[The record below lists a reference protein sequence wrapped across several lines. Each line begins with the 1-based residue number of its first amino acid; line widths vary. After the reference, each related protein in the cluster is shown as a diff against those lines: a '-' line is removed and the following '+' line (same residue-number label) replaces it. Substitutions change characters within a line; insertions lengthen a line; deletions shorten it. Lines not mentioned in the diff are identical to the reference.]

1 MSDDDLER
9 RLGNWAAWYYSGRSA
24 AGSSGII
31 SSIYKGGPRG
41 RRVGN
46 IMPVIDGEA
55 IETDA
60 AVDQLPRELRE
71 ALRAHYLRVSPTGKW
86 LGTLSD
92 GRVAEAL
99 GCARSTLAE
108 RMERARQRLRLEL
121 NQRRQRASYMST
133 VAVGQ

>member
-9 RLGNWAAWYYSGRSA
+9 RLNNWAAWYYSGRSA
-24 AGSSGII
+24 KGSSGVV
-31 SSIYKGGPRG
+31 SSIYHGGPRG

-46 IMPVIDGEA
+46 VMPVIDGEA
-55 IETDA
+55 IETEA
-60 AVDQLPRELRE
+60 AVDQLPRELRD
-71 ALRAHYLRVSPTGKW
+71 ALRAHYLRVSPTGRW

-108 RMERARQRLRLEL
+108 RMERARHRLRLEL
-121 NQRRQRASYMST
+121 NARRKGEGYMST
-133 VAVGQ
+133 VTAGQ

>member
-9 RLGNWAAWYYSGRSA
+9 RLANWAAWCHSGRSA
-24 AGSSGII
+24 TGSSGII

-46 IMPVIDGEA
+46 VMPVIDGEA
-55 IETDA
+55 IETEA

-71 ALRAHYLRVSPTGKW
+71 ALRAYYLRVSPAGKW

-92 GRVAEAL
+92 GRVAEAI
-99 GCARSTLAE
+99 GCARSTLAD
-108 RMERARQRLRLEL
+108 RLDRARHRLRLEL
-121 NQRRQRASYMST
+121 NQRRQRVGYMST
-133 VAVGQ
+133 VTAGQ

>member
-9 RLGNWAAWYYSGRSA
+9 RLKNWADWCHSGRSA

-46 IMPVIDGEA
+46 VMPVIDGEA
-55 IETDA
+55 IETEA
-60 AVDQLPRELRE
+60 AIDQLPRELRE
-71 ALRAHYLRVSPTGKW
+71 ALRAYYLRVSPAGKW

-92 GRVAEAL
+92 GRVAEAI
-99 GCARSTLAE
+99 GCARSTLAD
-108 RMERARQRLRLEL
+108 RLERARCRLRVEL
-121 NQRRQRASYMST
+121 NARRRPEGYTST
-133 VAVGQ
+133 GAVGQ